1 MSNSVYETEQGILNL
16 KRALKRIV
24 DNREAIIDKIGI
36 DEFKKQTGDAVT
48 MISNMTESLLTNS
61 LLI

>member
-1 MSNSVYETEQGILNL
+1 MSNSVYETEQSILNL

-61 LLI
+61 LLN

>member
-24 DNREAIIDKIGI
+24 DNRKTIIDKIGI
-36 DEFKKQTGDAVT
+36 DAFKKQTGDAVT
-48 MISNMTESLLTNS
+48 MISNMTESLLANS
-61 LLI
+61 LLN